1 MLYYIFV
8 PQNKCSF
15 ADISLSVLTT
25 QRNYFGSQ
33 HGKGEADGETG
44 RFAQALARCVA
55 AGESFQHAA
64 DMVAFGTSQ
73 FPSTEFRK

>member
-1 MLYYIFV
+1 MFYHIFV

-15 ADISLSVLTT
+15 ADISLSALPT

-44 RFAQALARCVA
+44 RFAQALARSVA
-55 AGESFQHAA
+55 AGESFQYAA
-64 DMVAFGTSQ
+64 DMVAFGASQ